1 MARPNIIQS
10 KPRLIAGN
18 VLVAV
23 LLALSLASVF
33 LYEKEGESGP
43 LHSIQ
48 GAAGMVLAPVQY
60 LGAGVAYAEDTA
72 GEAVQNA
79 TVSNESYTALRDEN
93 AKLKAQLVEMEE
105 YRTEAQRLQ
114 GLLDLTDRYQLG
126 GVTGRVIGKSA
137 DAWNRVITVGAGSN
151 AGVELGAPVV
161 GSSGV
166 VGQVVEVAPLTCK
179 VRLLS
184 DARSGVSVML
194 QSNRATG
201 VVTGSIEGLLYLE
214 SIDSSVE
221 VNVGD
226 VVITSGLGGAYF
238 GGLALG
244 TVVNVISAAGTSD
257 RTIVVSAF
265 SDADALEEVSI
276 VTSMGNAGELAGMAQ
291 DTLDSQDGSYDEE
304 GGE

>member
-1 MARPNIIQS
+1 MARPNTIQN

-18 VLVAV
+18 LLVV
-23 LLALSLASVF
+23 LLLAISLGSAF
-33 LYEKEGESGP
+33 LYGKEGESGP
-43 LHSIQ
+43 MHTAQ
-48 GAAGMVLAPVQY
+48 GIAGMALTPIQY

-72 GEAVQNA
+72 GDAVQNA
-79 TVSNESYTALRDEN
+79 TVSDESYSALREEN

-114 GLLDLTDRYQLG
+114 GLLELHDRYDLG

-161 GSSGV
+161 ASSGV
-166 VGQVVEVAPLTCK
+166 VGQVVEVTPLTCK
-179 VRLLS
+179 VRLIS
-184 DARSGVSVML
+184 DAQSGVSVFL
-194 QSNRATG
+194 QSSRATG

-226 VVITSGLGGAYF
+226 VVITSGLGGSYF

-244 TVVNVISAAGTSD
+244 TVVNVINAAGTSD

-276 VTSMGNAGELAGMAQ
+276 VTSMGNEGELATVPQ
-291 DTLDSQDGSYDEE
+291 DAAAGEGSYDEE